1 MKRKRIENG
10 NIIWQLILSVI
21 FGAVMLIGCTDDAFE
36 PNKRKPVDQ
45 IGVPEGF
52 VRAHVNMIASGF
64 ETVQTK
70 SLTSQQEHNWTHV
83 VVGQFDANNE
93 LIDASVKQYVPDE
106 SGNSLPITVKPT
118 VIWECLGIILLLILP
133 RVLLL

>member
-1 MKRKRIENG
+1 
-10 NIIWQLILSVI
+10 
-21 FGAVMLIGCTDDAFE
+21 MLIGCTDDAFE
-36 PNKRKPVDQ
+36 SNKRKPVDQ
-45 IGVPEGF
+45 TGVPEGF

-93 LIDASVKQYVPDE
+93 LIDASVKQYVPDAV
-106 SGNSLPITVKPT
+106 SYTHLTLPTNS
-118 VIWECLGIILLLILP
+118 
-133 RVLLL
+133 RV

>member
-1 MKRKRIENG
+1 
-10 NIIWQLILSVI
+10 
-21 FGAVMLIGCTDDAFE
+21 MLTGCTDDAFE
-36 PNKRKPVDQ
+36 SNKRKPVDQ

-106 SGNSLPITVKPT
+106 SGNFNVILANSGVQITLFISLPITVKPT

>member
-70 SLTSQQEHNWTHV
+70 SLTSQQ
-83 VVGQFDANNE
+83 
-93 LIDASVKQYVPDE
+93 
-106 SGNSLPITVKPT
+106 
-118 VIWECLGIILLLILP
+118 
-133 RVLLL
+133 